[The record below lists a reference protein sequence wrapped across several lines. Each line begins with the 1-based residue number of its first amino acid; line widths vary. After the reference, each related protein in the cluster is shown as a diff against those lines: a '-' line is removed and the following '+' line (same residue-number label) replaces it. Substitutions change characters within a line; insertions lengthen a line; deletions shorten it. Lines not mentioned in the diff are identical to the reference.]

1 MFSFPGTEPREI
13 APGALH
19 LPGWLD
25 LAQQRRL
32 AVACHAWA
40 RGPVPARA
48 ARLPRGGVMS
58 VRTVCLGWHWQ
69 PYRYTRTADDAGGG
83 QVAPLPGLAGRPG
96 PAALADAYRD
106 PAPRSYR
113 PDTALINFY
122 DDAARWACT
131 RTRTNAP
138 TSRSSPSASAT
149 LRFRFGNTGTR
160 NRPWTDVELARVTC
174 SSSAAPP
181 ASPTTG
187 SPRPI
192 RAPRP
197 TACGVDAGRIN
208 ITLRETG
215 LS

>member
-83 QVAPLPGLAGRPG
+83 QVAPFPGGWPTWAV
-96 PAALADAYRD
+96 
-106 PAPRSYR
+106 PRS
-113 PDTALINFY
+113 
-122 DDAARWACT
+122 
-131 RTRTNAP
+131 P
-138 TSRSSPSASAT
+138 TP
-149 LRFRFGNTGTR
+149 TGTR
-160 NRPWTDVELARVTC
+160 RPPRATGRT
-174 SSSAAPP
+174 PP
-181 ASPTTG
+181 
-187 SPRPI
+187 
-192 RAPRP
+192 
-197 TACGVDAGRIN
+197 
-208 ITLRETG
+208 
-215 LS
+215 